1 MKKLISISIVIFL
14 LVGCTTT
21 NPPDAPKAEGKWQD
35 LHTNLKD
42 IQAG

>member
-1 MKKLISISIVIFL
+1 MKKLMSILLLGFC

-35 LHTNLKD
+35 LNTNLKD
-42 IQAG
+42 IQAR